1 MIGLYILTSLAL
13 EYENKAFKFGM
24 SMRLH
29 ERWYDYSDT
38 FSDPRYHCIFK
49 INSDLNDK
57 NVKFLEGEILKKTN
71 EYRKDT
77 LGNEYRDTN
86 KISYI
91 DFIKISEQVLKE
103 YGINYNIEYNLNFD
117 KPERMI
123 NENTDIDLEPLV
135 KKINSPP
142 LTPPDSPVVDAEPN
156 KLILRDEVQKSSH
169 NIFVKKL
176 DINEYFQGIY
186 NIATGIG
193 KTYIAYANCLYHL
206 FKYPNDNILWIT
218 YKHEI
223 INSQDTEYLGDKL
236 VKFDEQNI
244 DYINS
249 LSGKVII
256 VLRQKLQFIYDKLNK
271 NLIHGI
277 IYDEC
282 HDACKVS
289 IEKIK
294 IVDSNVKKTTEGKT
308 FDMLIYLEQHNNL
321 KYRNGY
327 SATPLTSSKK
337 QNAGLLQLYG
347 CSITNKINYLY
358 TCNIIDGVNK
368 KLILEPNIKF
378 CPIKDIHLLNNFD
391 QKIHSELID
400 NIIDFIKNIII
411 KDKFYYKKFIVWF
424 PTIEISQYFY
434 NIFEDTNIKKF
445 ISNSN
450 IKNDDEKNF
459 KIIKKNAIMFAC
471 DKFTTGFNG
480 DNLECGINFRTN
492 EEGHRIAQKLGRFT
506 RLKENQNTAYLYQVI
521 ENNEEEKF
529 INNIIK
535 CLEGLGVSL
544 NEINRFV
551 RTKDSDSSGSS
562 GSSKIKLNLEKF
574 DLTINI
580 LQNRI
585 DFMLSDDNINN
596 KIKRLIR
603 KYNDSI
609 LNDNIHELI
618 HNDKF
623 IFTKN
628 KIIQFIKSNK
638 LFEYIGD
645 FNISENIFIFSF
657 SQKLYD
663 NIKSILYSQEE
674 FAKICDINNINSTNY
689 KDMTKIY
696 KKLPSWN
703 MIDLG
708 YYNGKTF
715 SAVLNSNIVCIDGF

>member
-1 MIGLYILTSLAL
+1 MFQLILQTYIYIRINELCISKRIVKLGKTMNPNDRDFQYTT
-13 EYENKAFKFGM
+13 YE
-24 SMRLH
+24 
-29 ERWYDYSDT
+29 
-38 FSDPRYHCIFK
+38 P
-49 INSDLNDK
+49 DK
-57 NVKFLEGEILKKTN
+57 GE
-71 EYRKDT
+71 
-77 LGNEYRDTN
+77 
-86 KISYI
+86 
-91 DFIKISEQVLKE
+91 FIKIYSVDDVNAEDKLKIYFEIYNYKGSGGTE
-103 YGINYNIEYNLNFD
+103 YFNECIIDKIEDTMDILNIQYELVD
-117 KPERMI
+117 IK
-123 NENTDIDLEPLV
+123 NTPPPTKTD
-135 KKINSPP
+135 SPP
-142 LTPPDSPVVDAEPN
+142 MSPPEPPMIDTEPN
-156 KLILRDEVQKSSH
+156 KLILRDEVQMLSH
-169 NIFVKKL
+169 KAFVDKL
-176 DINEYFQGIY
+176 DENVYFQGIY

-206 FKYPNDNILWIT
+206 SKYPSNNILWIT

-223 INSQDTEYLGDKL
+223 IDSQDTEYLGDKL

-294 IVDSNVKKTTEGKT
+294 IVDSNVEKITEGKT
-308 FDMLIYLEQHNNL
+308 FDMLIYFEQHNNL

-358 TCNIIDGVNK
+358 KCNLVDGVKK
-368 KLILEPNIKF
+368 KLILKPNIKF

-391 QKIHSELID
+391 PKIHSELID
-400 NIIDFIKNIII
+400 NIIDFIKNIIS

-434 NIFEDTNIKKF
+434 NIFEDTNIEKF

-450 IKNDDEKNF
+450 TKNNHEKKF
-459 KIIKKNAIMFAC
+459 KKIKKNAIMFAC

-480 DNLECGINFRTN
+480 TNLECGINFRTN

-506 RLKENQNTAYLYQVI
+506 RLKKNQNTAYLYQVI
-521 ENNEEEKF
+521 ESNEEENF

-535 CLEGLGVSL
+535 CLEGLGVPL
-544 NEINRFV
+544 NEIDRFI
-551 RTKDSDSSGSS
+551 RTKDVNGHNVSGDSRV
-562 GSSKIKLNLEKF
+562 ILNLERF
-574 DLTINI
+574 DLTIDI
-580 LQNRI
+580 LQNII
-585 DFMLSDDNINN
+585 DFKLSSDNINI

-603 KYNDSI
+603 NYNDSI
-609 LNDNIHELI
+609 TYNIYESI

-623 IFTKN
+623 IFTKTE
-628 KIIQFIKSNK
+628 IIQFIKSNK

-645 FNISENIFIFSF
+645 FDIRENILKFSF

-663 NIKSILYSQEE
+663 NIKENLYSEVK
-674 FAKICDINNINSTNY
+674 FAEVCNYNNINSTNY
-689 KDMTKIY
+689 INMTETY
-696 KKLPSWN
+696 KKLPSWH

-708 YYNGKTF
+708 YYDGKTF
-715 SAVLNSNIVCIDGF
+715 SVVLNSNIVNIDGF

>member
-1 MIGLYILTSLAL
+1 
-13 EYENKAFKFGM
+13 
-24 SMRLH
+24 
-29 ERWYDYSDT
+29 
-38 FSDPRYHCIFK
+38 
-49 INSDLNDK
+49 
-57 NVKFLEGEILKKTN
+57 
-71 EYRKDT
+71 
-77 LGNEYRDTN
+77 
-86 KISYI
+86 
-91 DFIKISEQVLKE
+91 
-103 YGINYNIEYNLNFD
+103 
-117 KPERMI
+117 
-123 NENTDIDLEPLV
+123 
-135 KKINSPP
+135 
-142 LTPPDSPVVDAEPN
+142 
-156 KLILRDEVQKSSH
+156 
-169 NIFVKKL
+169 
-176 DINEYFQGIY
+176 
-186 NIATGIG
+186 
-193 KTYIAYANCLYHL
+193 
-206 FKYPNDNILWIT
+206 
-218 YKHEI
+218 
-223 INSQDTEYLGDKL
+223 
-236 VKFDEQNI
+236 
-244 DYINS
+244 
-249 LSGKVII
+249 
-256 VLRQKLQFIYDKLNK
+256 
-271 NLIHGI
+271 
-277 IYDEC
+277 
-282 HDACKVS
+282 
-289 IEKIK
+289 
-294 IVDSNVKKTTEGKT
+294 
-308 FDMLIYLEQHNNL
+308 
-321 KYRNGY
+321 
-327 SATPLTSSKK
+327 
-337 QNAGLLQLYG
+337 
-347 CSITNKINYLY
+347 
-358 TCNIIDGVNK
+358 
-368 KLILEPNIKF
+368 
-378 CPIKDIHLLNNFD
+378 
-391 QKIHSELID
+391 
-400 NIIDFIKNIII
+400 
-411 KDKFYYKKFIVWF
+411 
-424 PTIEISQYFY
+424 
-434 NIFEDTNIKKF
+434 
-445 ISNSN
+445 
-450 IKNDDEKNF
+450 
-459 KIIKKNAIMFAC
+459 MFAC

-585 DFMLSDDNINN
+585 DFMLSDDNIND

-696 KKLPSWN
+696 KKLPTWN

-715 SAVLNSNIVCIDGF
+715 SAVLNSNIVCIYGF